1 MRQSRLDAAPFAA
14 TLRLPV
20 AAPCTGRFQ
29 PKCSKEAVMLAIRSS
44 LLKVVLPCL
53 LLLLPLPVSRL
64 LRAEDWPSFRGP
76 QGTGVS
82 TESDLPVTWNATEN
96 LVWRVPLPDRG
107 NSTPVI
113 WHDRVFVTQATDA
126 GAHRA
131 LMCFGR
137 ADGKLLWKA
146 SVTCEGNEPTNS
158 QNPYCSSSPATDG
171 ERVVVSFGS
180 AGLYCYNFEGK
191 ELWHRRLGDVDSWH
205 GSGASPAI
213 HDGLCF
219 VNFGPGT
226 QSALFACDVKTGEV
240 VWKVEPLKSEG
251 IPGFPFRS
259 GPPRGFGPPGGGP
272 PRGEQRGPATP
283 STDDD
288 QSRAMENAGRSG
300 DFSGKGGFNG
310 SWSTPVTLHVAD
322 HDELIVVES
331 SQVAA
336 YAPKTGKQIWKCS
349 GLPQQVF
356 ASPAIGEG
364 ILVAMGHRIPS
375 GTQIMA
381 VKIGGNG
388 DVSATNRLW
397 EKSLPREYIGSG
409 VVTNGCLFL
418 VADNGSAICLDSK
431 TGEQKW
437 EQRLKGPAGPGGVW
451 ASIVLVGGKLL
462 ITNHSGVT
470 FAVKAAPTFE
480 LLQTNPISKERTC
493 ASLALSEGQ
502 VFLRTHESLWCFGTA
517 TR

>member
-1 MRQSRLDAAPFAA
+1 MKHCR
-14 TLRLPV
+14 
-20 AAPCTGRFQ
+20 
-29 PKCSKEAVMLAIRSS
+29 I
-44 LLKVVLPCL
+44 L
-53 LLLLPLPVSRL
+53 LLLFPLIAVRPL
-64 LRAEDWPSFRGP
+64 QAENWPSFRGP

-82 TESDLPVTWNATEN
+82 MEKALPVTWTATKN
-96 LVWRVPLPDRG
+96 LVWRVSLPDRG
-107 NSTPVI
+107 NSTPVV
-113 WHDRVFVTQATDA
+113 WHDRVFVSQATDE
-126 GAHRA
+126 GAHRE

-146 SVTCEGNEPTNS
+146 SVTFEGNEPTNS

-180 AGLYCYNFEGK
+180 AGLYCYSFEGK

-226 QSALFACDVKTGEV
+226 NSALFACEVKSGV
-240 VWKVEPLKSEG
+240 VAWKVEPRKSEG
-251 IPGFPFRS
+251 RPGFPGRF
-259 GPPRGFGPPGGGP
+259 GPPGGFGPPPGFGPPGRESKRGDRSGP
-272 PRGEQRGPATP
+272 PTP
-283 STDDD
+283 SSDDA

-310 SWSTPVTLHVAD
+310 SWSTPVILHVAD

-336 YAPKTGKQIWKCS
+336 YDPKTGKQIWKCS

-381 VKIGGNG
+381 VKIGGKG

-397 EKSLPREYIGSG
+397 EKTMPREYIGSG
-409 VVTNGCLFL
+409 IVTNGCLFL
-418 VADNGSAICLDSK
+418 VADNGTAICLDSK
-431 TGEQKW
+431 TGEKKW
-437 EQRLKGPAGPGGVW
+437 EQRLKATGDGPSGSW
-451 ASIVLVGGKLL
+451 SSIVLVGDKLL

-470 FAVKAAPTFE
+470 FVVKAAPTFE

-493 ASLALSEGQ
+493 ASLALSEGR
-502 VFLRTHESLWCFGTA
+502 VFLRTHESLWCFGVA
-517 TR
+517 NR